1 MYIEQ
6 RDECGPLM
14 YRSCEVCSHAKVRSP
29 PAHPLRACWESSVL
43 RSVALPLVGAS
54 LSRESHAHSGVMLM
68 AGPRPPSPGSFHI
81 RGFLTTI
88 VDWKKRVGKGGGGPR
103 SLFEFLLAST
113 DRLATAEAQRQGQ
126 GDCSDLLDKCEM
138 GLIVIREIRR
148 F

>member
-14 YRSCEVCSHAKVRSP
+14 YRSCEVCSHVKVRSP

-88 VDWKKRVGKGGGGPR
+88 VDWKKRVGKGGGGSQKSVRILARVDRPTR
-103 SLFEFLLAST
+103 DGGGAAPGAGRLFRLIGQMRDGP
-113 DRLATAEAQRQGQ
+113 DR
-126 GDCSDLLDKCEM
+126 DS
-138 GLIVIREIRR
+138 
-148 F
+148 